1 MSTTIKHRMIMGVSL
16 LMMTFSFA
24 SNGVGE
30 ESCTEVPTC
39 EELGYTETS
48 CGTVMSL
55 KCPFDQSKLI
65 CGVGERCPAGYIYY
79 CDDTCSKDYDSSKT
93 VVGVVAGNG
102 FVVNIK
108 NALYSGN
115 YKMSWNNAVTRC
127 MGIHKCTQAYEAR
140 LPKSYE
146 AEEIANNLSDIN
158 AGLAKISGATQFTDQ
173 RYYWTSRSTS
183 SGLAYYFEPTS
194 NTMHF
199 DGDKTENNYY
209 VRCVFAF

>member
-48 CGTVMSL
+48 CGTAMPL
-55 KCPFDQSKLI
+55 KCPFDHSKLF
-65 CGVGERCPAGYIYY
+65 CLEKCPVGYIYY
-79 CDDTCSKDYDSSKT
+79 CDNTCSEDYDNSKT

-102 FVVNIK
+102 FVVNIE

-127 MGIHKCTQAYEAR
+127 MGTHKCTQAYEAR

-146 AEEIANNLSDIN
+146 AEEIQNNLSDIN
-158 AGLAKISGATQFTDQ
+158 AGLAKISGATQFADQ
-173 RYYWTSRSTS
+173 FYWTSRSS
-183 SGLAYYFEPTS
+183 SAGSAYRFVPTS
-194 NTMHF
+194 NTMYG
-199 DGDKTENNYY
+199 DGDKTEGNYY